1 MSKSFKLIFLGIV
14 FLTLPVFVFADS
26 LGEKVDFFVDPNY
39 DSSQREEISA
49 ILQKRSPNLY
59 FYIDDSWWETLK
71 YQERREVNQALRDLD
86 DEFSQKIYPTLT
98 STFGSEWKPGI
109 DEDNRITLLIHPMIK
124 EAGGYFNNGD
134 EYSRLQNAESNE
146 REMIYLNADYL
157 TSSLAKSF
165 LSHEFTHLI
174 TFNQKEKKYDVEEE
188 IWLNEARA
196 EYAPTLLS
204 YDDEYEGS
212 NLQRRVKSFLEEPS
226 DSITEWQN
234 TSADY
239 GSLNLFTQYLVEQ
252 YGIGILVDSLESE
265 NTGIKSLNEALEKN
279 NTGVDFPQVF
289 TDWTITVSANDCS
302 LGERYCYQNE
312 NLENLR
318 ITPLINFLPLRGK
331 STLGVNQVTKNWSG
345 NWFKFIG
352 GKGTLKIEFI
362 GNPEN
367 LFRVPYLSKNM
378 SGEYSL
384 DFFQL
389 NQYQRGEVLIPG
401 FGTEI
406 NSVTIIP
413 SIQSKTSGF
422 LSPEPAFPFFWE
434 ASTIVEIEEV
444 KEDSNSKYLEKPIS
458 EMTEEEIS
466 AKISEIEELLN
477 QLKTRLAQIAA
488 LEEAEEKE
496 PVSISCQKFEENL
509 FYGLRNDDRVRCLQE
524 FLASPLACGEE
535 IYPAPSENKR
545 CRVYPEGL
553 VTGNFLT
560 LTKAAVTRFQE
571 KYAADI
577 LAPLA
582 LEKGT
587 GFVGEM
593 TRAKI
598 NELLSQ

>member
-14 FLTLPVFVFADS
+14 FLSLPVFVSADS
-26 LGEKVDFFVDPNY
+26 LGEKVDFFVDPNF

-49 ILQKRSPNLY
+49 ILQKRTPQLY
-59 FYIDDSWWETLK
+59 FYIDNGWWETLK

-109 DEDNRITLLIHPMIK
+109 DKDNRITVLIHPMIK
-124 EAGGYFNNGD
+124 EAGGYFNSGD
-134 EYSRLQNAESNE
+134 EYPRLQNPESNE

-157 TSSLAKSF
+157 TSALAKSF

-174 TFNQKEKKYDVEEE
+174 TFNQKEKKYDIEEE

-196 EYAPTLLS
+196 EYAPTLLG

-212 NLQRRVKSFLEEPS
+212 NFQRRVESFLEEPS

-234 TSADY
+234 ASADY

-252 YGIGILVDSLESE
+252 HGIEILVDSLESE

-318 ITPLINFLPLRGK
+318 VTPLINFLPLKGK

-367 LFRVPYLSKNM
+367 LFRVPCLSKNI
-378 SGEYSL
+378 SGEYTL

-389 NQYQRGEVLIPG
+389 NDYQRGEILVPG
-401 FGTEI
+401 LGTEI

-413 SIQSKTSGF
+413 SIQSKASGF
-422 LSPEPAFPFFWE
+422 LDQEPAFPFFWE

-444 KEDSNSKYLEKPIS
+444 KEDSNSKYLEKSIS

-477 QLKTRLAQIAA
+477 QLKTQLAQVAA
-488 LEEAEEKE
+488 PEEKEEKE
-496 PVSISCQKFEENL
+496 PISISCQKFEENL

-524 FLASPLACGEE
+524 FLKIRGEE
-535 IYPAPSENKR
+535 I
-545 CRVYPEGL
+545 YPEGL
-553 VTGNFLT
+553 VTGNFST

-571 KYAADI
+571 NYAAEI

-598 NELLSQ
+598 NQLLSQ